1 MDNIPAVSIS
11 SIKDGR
17 EILQYAIENDILN
30 LDDVCQEMM
39 KKENINYL
47 KMHNHK
53 IWFDEKANQWMTYI
67 DEPSSKRGFVLKRR
81 KEKAYLEKMII
92 EHYRAIEENPRIS
105 DVFHE
110 WLTLKFKYGEI
121 SAQTKTRYE
130 NDFRRFF
137 PKDNEICMKYI
148 SEITDIDLEMFIKG
162 NIKKHKL
169 TKKTY
174 NGLKILIR
182 GIFRHARKKKLT
194 DIVIS
199 VFFDELELSKN
210 IFTVQEKKSD
220 EEEVYG
226 EEEIPLIKDYLL
238 QKDTL
243 RYLGVLLVFVT
254 GMRVGE
260 LSALKPE
267 DIQLKEKGGSVHVC
281 RTEVHYSV
289 TDESGKRKN
298 VVTVQDFAKSEAGNR
313 HIILNSF
320 AIKIIKRILELN
332 PNPKEYLFEENGKR
346 IKIRGF
352 SGALKR
358 TCKNLSI
365 PFRPMHKIRKTYG
378 TTLLDNQVS
387 ETLVACQMGHS
398 DISTTKKYYY
408 RNNKTSEHKAEE
420 IERALS
426 AI

>member
-17 EILQYAIENDILN
+17 EILRYAIENDILN

-267 DIQLKEKGGSVHVC
+267 DVQLTEKSGLIYVC

-298 VVTVQDFAKSEAGNR
+298 VIKVQDFVKSEAGNR
-313 HIILNSF
+313 YIILNSF
-320 AIKIIKRILELN
+320 AIQILKRIQELN
-332 PNPKEYLFEENGKR
+332 PSPKEFLFEENGER

-352 SGALKR
+352 SGALRR
-358 TCKNLSI
+358 TCKSLDI

-387 ETLVACQMGHS
+387 ETLVAYQMGHS

-408 RNNKTSEHKAEE
+408 RNNKTNEHKAEE

>member
-1 MDNIPAVSIS
+1 MKYIENTDF
-11 SIKDGR
+11 D
-17 EILQYAIENDILN
+17 ILQYAIDNDIIN
-30 LDDVCQEMM
+30 MDDVREKIM
-39 KKENINYL
+39 KKENGKYL
-47 KMHNHK
+47 EMHNKHHK
-53 IWFDEKANQWMTYI
+53 IWFDEKANQWMTYM

-81 KEKAYLEKMII
+81 KEKADLEKLII
-92 EHYRAIEENPRIS
+92 EYYRAIEDKPRIA

-110 WLTLKFKYGEI
+110 WLDLKYSYGEI

-130 NDFRRFF
+130 NDFKRFF
-137 PKDNEICMKYI
+137 SIDSEISRKYI
-148 SEITDIDLEMFIKG
+148 SDITDIELEMFIKG
-162 NIKKHKL
+162 CIKKYKL

-174 NGLKILIR
+174 GGLKILLK

-194 DIVIS
+194 AIIIS
-199 VFFDELELSKN
+199 VFFDELDLSKN
-210 IFTVQEKKSD
+210 IFAMQEKKSD
-220 EEEVYG
+220 SEEVYS

-267 DIQLKEKGGSVHVC
+267 DVFIKGKSGSIHVC
-281 RTEVHYSV
+281 RTEVHYSEE
-289 TDESGKRKN
+289 DKNGKRKN
-298 VVTVQDFAKSEAGNR
+298 VVKVQDFAKSEAGNR

-320 AIKIIKRILELN
+320 AVQVLERIKELN
-332 PNPKEYLFEENGKR
+332 PNPKEYLFEENEQR

-352 SGALKR
+352 SGALRR
-358 TCKNLSI
+358 TCKSLDI

-387 ETLVACQMGHS
+387 ESLVAYQMGHS

-408 RNNKTSEHKAEE
+408 RNNKTTEHKIEE
-420 IERALS
+420 IEKALS

>member
-17 EILQYAIENDILN
+17 EILRYAIENDILN

-81 KEKAYLEKMII
+81 KEKAYLEKIII

-137 PKDNEICMKYI
+137 PKDNEICMKYM

-238 QKDTL
+238 RKDTL

-320 AIKIIKRILELN
+320 AIQIIKRILELN
-332 PNPKEYLFEENGKR
+332 PNPKEYLFEENGER

-352 SGALKR
+352 SGALRR
-358 TCKNLSI
+358 TCKSLDI

-378 TTLLDNQVS
+378 TTLLENQVS
-387 ETLVACQMGHS
+387 EALVAYQMGHS

-408 RNNKTSEHKAEE
+408 RNNKTNEHKAEE

>member
-1 MDNIPAVSIS
+1 MKYAVENGILNP
-11 SIKDGR
+11 DDVRR
-17 EILQYAIENDILN
+17 EI
-30 LDDVCQEMM
+30 M
-39 KKENINYL
+39 KKENEKYL
-47 KMHNHK
+47 EMHNHK

-67 DEPSSKRGFVLKRR
+67 DEPSAKRGFVLKRR
-81 KEKAYLEKMII
+81 KEKAYLEKLII
-92 EHYRAIEENPRIS
+92 EHYRAIEEKPRIA
-105 DVFHE
+105 DIFHD

-121 SAQTKTRYE
+121 SEQTRTRYE

-137 PKDNEICMKYI
+137 PDDNEICMKYI
-148 SEITDIDLEMFIKG
+148 ADITDIDLEMFIKG

-174 NGLKILIR
+174 NGLKILIK

-194 DIVIS
+194 EIVIS
-199 VFFDELELSKN
+199 VFFDELDLSKN
-210 IFTVQEKKSD
+210 IFAVQEKKND
-220 EEEVYG
+220 EEEVYS
-226 EEEIPLIKDYLL
+226 EEEIPLIKDFLL

-267 DIQLKEKGGSVHVC
+267 DIQLKEKGGSIHVC

-289 TDESGKRKN
+289 TDEYGKRKN
-298 VVTVQDFAKSEAGNR
+298 VVKVQHFAKSEAGNR

-320 AIKIIKRILELN
+320 AIQIIRRIKELN
-332 PNPKEYLFEENGKR
+332 PAPKEFLFEENGQR

-352 SGALKR
+352 SGALRR
-358 TCKNLSI
+358 TCKSLDI

-387 ETLVACQMGHS
+387 ETLVAYQMGHS

-408 RNNKTSEHKAEE
+408 RNNKTNEHKAEE